1 MNAFIEAGGVSIPSK
16 IGLESCEAIIEAR
29 LSSSVGSSEAFDITC
44 YYKALICANVG
55 KASSPLLALGDF
67 ISSSALLMSNWPAD
81 P

>member
-29 LSSSVGSSEAFDITC
+29 LSSSVGSSDAFDITC
-44 YYKALICANVG
+44 YCKALICANVG
-55 KASSPLLALGDF
+55 NASSPLLALGDF